1 MLLAISLS
9 FVVLVGIFVTGC
21 VASRTIF
28 VPEES
33 PMRVGPNNST
43 LVYTYEDGKWV
54 LAENRIKIPEGWYI
68 VPPSFV
74 KEEP

>member
-1 MLLAISLS
+1 
-9 FVVLVGIFVTGC
+9 
-21 VASRTIF
+21 
-28 VPEES
+28 
-33 PMRVGPNNST
+33 MRVGPNNST